1 MLVLSYL
8 VPLLGQGLVAGL
20 WIQLATDIF
29 AVLFKLNS
37 FTVNS

>member
-8 VPLLGQGLVAGL
+8 VPLLGQGLVVGL
-20 WIQLATDIF
+20 WIQQAKDIF